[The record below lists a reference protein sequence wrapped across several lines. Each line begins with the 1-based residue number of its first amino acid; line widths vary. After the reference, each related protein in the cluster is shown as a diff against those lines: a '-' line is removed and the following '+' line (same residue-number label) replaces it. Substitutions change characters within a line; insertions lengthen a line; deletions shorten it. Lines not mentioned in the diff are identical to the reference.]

1 MMLVSLSSLCQYPT
15 VKTIG
20 KDTVVLMTLKQA
32 NDINQTFSNLKDSL
46 VLAEKKS
53 KMMSDTIFI
62 LSNDK
67 NKLINNLSITEKHI
81 ETKNIELDILQS
93 KLKSQEKLYSSEK
106 IKWAGWM
113 FFSFMV
119 TVLVGALK

>member
-1 MMLVSLSSLCQYPT
+1 MMSVSLSSLSQYPT

-32 NDINQTFSNLKDSL
+32 DDINQTFSNLKDSL
-46 VLAEKKS
+46 KLSDKKN
-53 KMMSDTIFI
+53 KII
-62 LSNDK
+62 LDSISILNNDK
-67 NKLINNLSITEKHI
+67 NKLINNIIISEKNI
-81 ETKNIELDILQS
+81 ETKNVELGILQK
-93 KLKSQEKLYSSEK
+93 KLDEQLGLYDREK

-113 FFSFMV
+113 FFSFVV